1 MGEIKRIIGSGKK
14 SFQDLEN
21 ILRSTII
28 LKPGKEFQ
36 SHTVRLVLL
45 YDCETWNINNNM
57 EGGGGDKIFRTTV
70 LQANAG
76 SP

>member
-21 ILRSTII
+21 ILRCTII

-45 YDCETWNINNNM
+45 YGCETWNINNNM
-57 EGGGGDKIFRTTV
+57 EGGGG
-70 LQANAG
+70 
-76 SP
+76 